1 MSGRN
6 SGAKCIILR
15 SVLFIR
21 FRRTV
26 SVVQVTFF
34 DFKIWALQTLALPKQ
49 TLLQRKK
56 NVTYGPFRNNQ
67 NLNVNKGVTGRPVSV
82 SSQGASGKQTL
93 MNAMLANLEKDGKT
107 YQHKWLRRFARR
119 FELKLCL
126 LRRLHAKG
134 PILRSVSFRKKEFV
148 HVCSNIKPKQPFGH
162 VYFFF
167 LNFNKNWSRLG

>member
-1 MSGRN
+1 MSCRN
-6 SGAKCIILR
+6 SLLKCIILR
-15 SVLFIR
+15 WILFIR

-26 SVVQVTFF
+26 SIVQVTFF

-49 TLLQRKK
+49 TLLKRKK

-67 NLNVNKGVTGRPVSV
+67 NLNVNEGVTCF
-82 SSQGASGKQTL
+82 SSQGANGKQTL

-126 LRRLHAKG
+126 LRRLHAVKG

-167 LNFNKNWSRLG
+167 LNFNKNWS